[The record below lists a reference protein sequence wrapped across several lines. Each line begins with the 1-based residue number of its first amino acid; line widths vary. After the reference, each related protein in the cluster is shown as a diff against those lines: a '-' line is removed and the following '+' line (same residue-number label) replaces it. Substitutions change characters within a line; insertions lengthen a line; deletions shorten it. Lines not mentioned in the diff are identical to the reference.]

1 MRPTRLEVEG
11 FTSFRQ
17 NVVLDFSSLDLFVI
31 TGPTGAGKTSLIDA
45 IIYALYGHTPRIGD
59 KAASDLISQ
68 GAERLRVLLEFRVG
82 KTNYRLLRTLK
93 RGSSTKLQ
101 LEVQDESG
109 EWDSIS
115 NRVVEARQKIEEILG
130 IDFDG

>member
-45 IIYALYGHTPRIGD
+45 IIYALYGRTPRIGD
-59 KAASDLISQ
+59 KAGSDLISQ
-68 GAERLRVLLEFRVG
+68 GAERMRVLLEFKAG
-82 KTNYRLLRTLK
+82 KRDYRLLRTLK
-93 RGSSTKLQ
+93 TRQQRETAVRGSGFE
-101 LEVQDESG
+101 LENGTPSRTRSSKFG
-109 EWDSIS
+109 K
-115 NRVVEARQKIEEILG
+115 R
-130 IDFDG
+130 